1 MNPWREVLDR
11 IEARDEEHL
20 TTFLDGLNDL
30 GRKAVAAQLP
40 AHLAEELRG
49 GFEARLKIEALAAG
63 YRLAGAACLTGAE
76 QVATWLNRRELREPR
91 DPERDAGRIVSL
103 LRRRSLEWR
112 RDLAAR
118 LAGRLRPPTGRAS
131 RRSDG
136 LPGWELVA
144 ALVSETGAEPPLS
157 DAFVAGWVWR
167 QVWRRRVHGNR
178 LAADPLLDALLPRLF
193 EAQGV
198 AAPLAMELRWDLG
211 RSTVGELAELAGG
224 GRVPRETLIA
234 GCARRFMTGGQAEDI
249 TPFVRLWRL
258 LRPAPA
264 DIPVLDFVRLLPS
277 AGPSL
282 AQLAVDELQRA
293 EAADLLDDEL
303 FAEAVGALAYRREK
317 GLLRAAV
324 QWLART
330 PAPRCAGAMPA
341 LAAVFDVDTPALRER
356 AVRLAVKLAPYADA
370 SGRESIREAATRLPG
385 ALRERVAAA
394 YGPIDE
400 PETEPGRPVAAVLPV
415 PALPGLAPPFTSP
428 AELVAELRA
437 LGWIDEPLRCERVLA
452 GLVELTHGDRDA
464 MTSALRQWWEE
475 TRSLPGDPD
484 VRVFDR
490 SAHDR
495 GARAL
500 LARCAL
506 AIVAPEQSRRVSASP
521 AGTRTHLGSE
531 DWPPQRL
538 LRHRLEEV
546 IALFER
552 GETIPALLATPTA
565 PTGQVDAATLVAR
578 MERLAGNEPLPADF
592 KQALLRLPR
601 NTDPDLLARAEKL
614 PSQAGR
620 ELAAWL
626 RDGGRPDP
634 VVDWVVVQNRQAYHR
649 PDRRLLP
656 KVVPPKGLPDWLEEL
671 WVLDSPYVYL
681 SYQHDVL
688 WWPVMMPSHRE
699 IVAAWLLRSWP
710 GLSSSND
717 PRMETLAALVHG
729 DGPVGAATAVV
740 LASGL
745 GHRRDEQRAAAA
757 DAALTLA
764 ARGQFPAA
772 AFGAAVVKLIRL
784 EFVVLKRIAAA
795 LGELTEAGA
804 HAEVWQA
811 LAVALPDL
819 MPSDGERPRAGLGEL
834 LGVAARAATLA
845 GARGEIAGLAGMAAR
860 KGSSLVLHE
869 ARRLYE
875 VLSG

>member
-1 MNPWREVLDR
+1 MNPWQEVLDR
-11 IEARDEEHL
+11 IEARDDEDL
-20 TTFLDGLNDL
+20 AAFLDGLNDL
-30 GRKAVAAQLP
+30 GRKAVAGQLP

-49 GFEARLKIEALAAG
+49 GFEARWEVEALASG
-63 YRLAGAACLTGAE
+63 YRLAGAACLPGAE

-91 DPERDAGRIVSL
+91 APEQDAAHIVSL
-103 LRRRSLEWR
+103 LRHRPLEWR

-136 LPGWELVA
+136 MPGWELAA
-144 ALVSETGAEPPLS
+144 ALVSETGAVPPDG

-167 QVWRRRVHGNR
+167 QVWRRRVRGNR
-178 LAADPLLDALLPRLF
+178 LDGDPLLDALLPRLF

-198 AAPLAMELRWDLG
+198 AAPLALELRWDLG
-211 RSTVGELAELAGG
+211 RSTIGELAELAAT
-224 GRVPRETLIA
+224 GRVPLATLLG
-234 GCARRFMTGGQAEDI
+234 GCVRRFMGGGPDEEI

-264 DIPVLDFVRLLPS
+264 DIPVLDFVRLMPS
-277 AGPSL
+277 AAPPL

-303 FAEAVGALAYRREK
+303 FAEVMGSLVYRPEK

-330 PAPRCAGAMPA
+330 PASRSGGAVPA
-341 LAAVFDVDTPALRER
+341 LAAVFDADTPALRER
-356 AVRLAVKLAPYADA
+356 AVRLAVKLAPYADSA
-370 SGRESIREAATRLPG
+370 GRESIREAATRLPS

-400 PETEPGRPVAAVLPV
+400 MEPERPVAAVLRV
-415 PALPGLAPPFTSP
+415 PPLPGLAPPFTSP
-428 AELVAELRA
+428 AELVTELRA

-464 MTSALRQWWEE
+464 MTAALWQWWEE

-484 VRVFDR
+484 RQVFDR
-490 SAHDR
+490 NAYDR
-495 GARAL
+495 DTRTL

-506 AIVAPEQSRRVSASP
+506 AIVAPEQSRRVSASL
-521 AGTRTHLGSE
+521 AETRTYHGSE

-565 PTGQVDAATLVAR
+565 PTGQVDAATLVER
-578 MERLAGNEPLPADF
+578 MERLASTEPLPTDF

-601 NTDPDLLARAEKL
+601 STDPGLLVRAEKL

-620 ELAAWL
+620 TLAAWL
-626 RDGGRPDP
+626 RDGGQPDP
-634 VVDWVVVQNRQAYHR
+634 DVDWTVQNGQAYYLS
-649 PDRRLLP
+649 DRRLLP
-656 KVVPPKGLPDWLEEL
+656 KVVPPEGLPDWLEEL
-671 WVLDSPYVYL
+671 WVLDSPYLYL
-681 SYQHDVL
+681 SYRNDVL
-688 WWPVMMPSHRE
+688 WWPVMMPSHSE
-699 IVAAWLLRSWP
+699 IVAAWLIRSGP

-717 PRMETLAALVHG
+717 PRMKTLAALVHG
-729 DGPVGAATAVV
+729 DGPVGAATASV
-740 LASGL
+740 LVSGL

-764 ARGQFPAA
+764 ARGRFPAA
-772 AFGAAVVKLIRL
+772 AFGAALVKLIRL

-795 LGELTEAGA
+795 LGHLTDAGA
-804 HAEVWQA
+804 HAEVWQM
-811 LAVALPDL
+811 LTVALPHL
-819 MPSDGERPRAGLGEL
+819 MPPDGERPRTGLGEL
-834 LGVAARAATLA
+834 LSVAARAATLA
-845 GARGEIAGLAGMAAR
+845 DARGEIDGLAEMTAR

-869 ARRLYE
+869 ARHLYE
-875 VLSG
+875 VLSR